1 MRDRDLASG
10 LSLVLPVHPSGM
22 ARDMGGGMGV
32 YVLSARPGLRRRLPL
47 VGTFEP
53 APKESVGTVDDQD
66 AYYRRWLESR
76 RR

>member
-1 MRDRDLASG
+1 
-10 LSLVLPVHPSGM
+10 M
-22 ARDMGGGMGV
+22 ARDMGGGAGV
-32 YVLSARPGLRRRLPL
+32 YVLSSKRHLGRRLPL

-66 AYYRRWLESR
+66 AYFRTWLDSR